1 MYISEPE
8 NDLHHIAEH
17 IKQDNICLYPEL
29 DNNLETIAKCQLHDS
44 QNSKLTKDITGNWN
58 NHKLP
63 LGYRLV
69 NYYFI

>member
-17 IKQDNICLYPEL
+17 IKQDNNGLFPEL
-29 DNNLETIAKCQLHDS
+29 DNNLEAIAKFHLYDT
-44 QNSKLTKDITGNWN
+44 QNSRVTKDITDNWN

-69 NYYFI
+69 NCYFI